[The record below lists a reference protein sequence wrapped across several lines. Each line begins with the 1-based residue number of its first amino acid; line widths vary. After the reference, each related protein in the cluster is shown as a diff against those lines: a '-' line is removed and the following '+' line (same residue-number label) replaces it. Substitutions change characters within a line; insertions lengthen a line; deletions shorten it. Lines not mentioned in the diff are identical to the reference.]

1 MFSNKVSL
9 VGVTGVF
16 QSTTEAAKEIVA
28 EGGKGKQ
35 CTVDDK
41 KDQSDNDIIEI
52 VERPDPE
59 KVKQHIRK
67 LIGASFPYLL
77 L

>member
-1 MFSNKVSL
+1 VSL
-9 VGVTGVF
+9 DGVTEAF
-16 QSTTEAAKEIVA
+16 ESTAEAATEIVT

-35 CTVDDK
+35 RAVDDK

-67 LIGASFPYLL
+67 LIGTFFLYLL
-77 L
+77 S